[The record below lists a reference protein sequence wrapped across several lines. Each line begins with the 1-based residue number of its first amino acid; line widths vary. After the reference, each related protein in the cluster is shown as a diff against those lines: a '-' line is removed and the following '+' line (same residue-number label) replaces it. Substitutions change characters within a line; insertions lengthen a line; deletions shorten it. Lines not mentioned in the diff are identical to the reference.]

1 MTIHTSH
8 FFSSKISLTKGVVSN
23 LSNELLEYVNP
34 EKPSH
39 SDSPAYF
46 KRFYT
51 SRFHLNNEVIEATF
65 SLPMKIQDGDIVAV
79 AGQQKDKV
87 FKVLAYQN
95 QTQNITQ
102 YENWIAL
109 IFGAIFFFA
118 IALVLLNGDSALEGM
133 LIPRLLLFGFAL
145 VGIYMCYRA
154 LLIRDAVKLI
164 GTKQKS
170 S

>member
-34 EKPSH
+34 EKPTH
-39 SDSPAYF
+39 SDSPIYF
-46 KRFYT
+46 KRFYI

-79 AGQQKDKV
+79 AGQQKDKI

-95 QTQNITQ
+95 QTQNIAHH
-102 YENWIAL
+102 ESWIVL
-109 IFGAIFFFA
+109 LLGAILFFSIA
-118 IALVLLNGDSALEGM
+118 IGLLNSDFVAEGTV
-133 LIPRLLLFGFAL
+133 IPKLFLFGFSL
-145 VGIYMCYRA
+145 IGIYMGYRA
-154 LLIRDAVKLI
+154 LLIREAIKLI
-164 GTKQKS
+164 STQ
-170 S
+170 